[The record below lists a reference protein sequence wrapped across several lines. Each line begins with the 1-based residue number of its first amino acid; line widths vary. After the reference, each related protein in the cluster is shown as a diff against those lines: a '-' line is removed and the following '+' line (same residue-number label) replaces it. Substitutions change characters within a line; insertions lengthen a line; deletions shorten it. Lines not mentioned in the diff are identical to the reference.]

1 MVNVDIVYKTVL
13 YILNKEQR
21 GYLTPDE
28 FNKLGIQVQREIFE
42 KYFDDLNQQLRVPQ
56 SDNEYSDRIRNLEE
70 KIDIFKTSADCTHVP
85 ANSNFSFPTD
95 LYRLGTL
102 MYEPTGLDFK
112 EIQPINYNEYFL
124 VNKSPLTKPTT
135 AYPVYVLQ
143 GTGAPS
149 TAPSDVFVYP
159 NTITSKVKAYYTR
172 IPSDPRWGYSVGSL
186 GQYVYDST
194 TYGANLLNNGGS
206 LLSSITTNQTDFVN
220 GTYTGTVG
228 VTAGYSTSG
237 AGTGLNITVTVSG
250 NTVTQVTINTPG
262 IGFAVDDTITVTGSG
277 GVLGGATGNLVITLA
292 STDFNANSTYG
303 STQFELHQAEQT
315 NLILNILMYTGVI
328 IRDPN
333 VVQAATTL
341 VQQDEVNQ
349 KS

>member
-112 EIQPINYNEYFL
+112 EIQPMNYNEYFL

-135 AYPVYVLQ
+135 TYPVYVLQ

-149 TAPSDVFVYP
+149 AAPSDVFVYP

-186 GQYVYDST
+186 GQYIYDST
-194 TYGANLLNNGGS
+194 TYGANLLNNGGI
-206 LLSSITTNQTDFVN
+206 LSNFTTPLAGGVV
-220 GTYTGTVG
+220 GTYTPTF
-228 VTAGYSTSG
+228 TTSG
-237 AGTGLNITVTVSG
+237 AGVGLVLSASVASATGVAITIT
-250 NTVTQVTINTPG
+250 NPG
-262 IGFAVDDTITVTGSG
+262 SGFAVGDTITINNNQ
-277 GVLGGATGNLVITLA
+277 LGGGSTGPVITLTA
-292 STDFNANSTYG
+292 ADFNSGSTYG